1 MQNALPTFT
10 FATSTTSTVAQ
21 FRVAAIV
28 VITTTIAAEVFMI
41 NLVRKTRE
49 FAMLK
54 IDGINFAHDRKWDQ
68 SKVENFGAPWLVL
81 VVPPLKLSLLILQR
95 RKSLEKVFNTAAPPR
110 PLLQLW
116 L

>member
-21 FRVAAIV
+21 FRVAIV
-28 VITTTIAAEVFMI
+28 VVTTIAEVFMI

-68 SKVENFGAPWLVL
+68 SKVENFGALVSTGGAFSGAFSSYSSKTKK
-81 VVPPLKLSLLILQR
+81 P
-95 RKSLEKVFNTAAPPR
+95 
-110 PLLQLW
+110 
-116 L
+116 

>member
-21 FRVAAIV
+21 FRVAIV
-28 VITTTIAAEVFMI
+28 VVTTIAEVFMI

-68 SKVENFGAPWLVL
+68 SKVENFAAPWLVL
-81 VVPPLKLSLLILQR
+81 VGASSEAFSSYSSKTKKP
-95 RKSLEKVFNTAAPPR
+95 
-110 PLLQLW
+110 
-116 L
+116 

>member
-28 VITTTIAAEVFMI
+28 VVTTIATEVFLI

-81 VVPPLKLSLLILQR
+81 VGASSEAFSSYSSKTKKP
-95 RKSLEKVFNTAAPPR
+95 
-110 PLLQLW
+110 
-116 L
+116 

>member
-1 MQNALPTFT
+1 MQNSLPTFT

-68 SKVENFGAPWLVL
+68 SKVENFAAPWLVL
-81 VVPPLKLSLLILQR
+81 VGASSEAFSSYSSKTKKP
-95 RKSLEKVFNTAAPPR
+95 
-110 PLLQLW
+110 
-116 L
+116 

>member
-10 FATSTTSTVAQ
+10 FATSTVAQ

-28 VITTTIAAEVFMI
+28 VITTTTAAEVFMI

-81 VVPPLKLSLLILQR
+81 VGASSEAFSSYSSKTKKP
-95 RKSLEKVFNTAAPPR
+95 
-110 PLLQLW
+110 
-116 L
+116 

>member
-10 FATSTTSTVAQ
+10 FATSTVAQ
-21 FRVAAIV
+21 FRVAIV
-28 VITTTIAAEVFMI
+28 VVTTIAEVFMI

-110 PLLQLW
+110 PLLQL
-116 L
+116 

>member
-21 FRVAAIV
+21 FRVAIV
-28 VITTTIAAEVFMI
+28 VVTTIAEVFMI